1 MRPWLL
7 RLIVLGGLVAAGLWG
22 WRAWFPAPE
31 KVIRRRLVE
40 LAEAVS
46 FGPKDGPLALLFN
59 PDKVAS
65 LCAPDVRV
73 NVSNFGYSEA
83 LSGRDDVRKAAA
95 LIRSS
100 FTSLTVTF
108 PDVLVRLA
116 PDQQSAI
123 VEATL
128 RGRGSN
134 GRDLQFVEL
143 RFAMRKIDGEWL
155 IATAETAST
164 LQ

>member
-1 MRPWLL
+1 M
-7 RLIVLGGLVAAGLWG
+7 AAGAWG
-22 WRAWFPAPE
+22 WRAWSPAPE
-31 KVIRRRLVE
+31 TLIRRRLVE

-46 FGPKDGPLALLFN
+46 FSPKDGPLALLVN
-59 PDKVAS
+59 PGKVAS

-73 NVSNFGYSEA
+73 QVSSFGYSQT
-83 LSGRDDVRKAAA
+83 LSGREDVRKAAT

-100 FTSLTVTF
+100 FTSLSLRF

-134 GRDLQFVEL
+134 GRDLQFLEL
-143 RFAMRKIDGEWL
+143 RFTFRKINGEWL
-155 IATAETAST
+155 IASAETAST